1 MRGTVLAHLAA
12 DLSFDM
18 KALHRILVAD
28 DDEVMRQ
35 AIALTLRRAGYIV
48 DLAEDGWR
56 CLDLYRSA
64 AADLVVMDIYMPE
77 KDGLETIIALRKE
90 FPQAAVIAMS
100 GSRGSMISQLVL
112 QAAQGLG
119 AVRTIEKPFTP
130 EALLALVAEELERIR
145 AAAGGREA
153 A

>member
-1 MRGTVLAHLAA
+1 
-12 DLSFDM
+12 
-18 KALHRILVAD
+18 
-28 DDEVMRQ
+28 MRQ
-35 AIALTLRRAGYIV
+35 ALAFALRKAGYIV

-56 CLDLYRSA
+56 CLDLYRAA
-64 AADLVVMDIYMPE
+64 AADLVVLDIYMPE

-100 GSRGSMISQLVL
+100 GSRGSQISQLVL
-112 QAAQGLG
+112 KAAESIG

-130 EALLALVAEELERIR
+130 ESLLALVAEELER
-145 AAAGGREA
+145 AKASSCGAGEREA